1 MAANPTTKN
10 ARSAYDAS
18 SIQVLE
24 GLEAVKR
31 RPGMYIG
38 STGPRGLHHLVGEIV
53 DNSIDEA
60 LAGYC
65 SEVLIVVHPDNSV
78 TVIDDGRGMPVGKMA
93 KYGKSATEV
102 ILTTLH
108 AGGKFDGQGYKVSG
122 GLHGVGASVVNAL
135 SEWLEVEV
143 RREGH
148 VWSQRYELGFP
159 KGALTKN
166 RKLKKGEGT
175 GTTISFKPDPE
186 VFTETVELS
195 FDTLSRR
202 FRESAFLNKGL
213 KIRLLD
219 EREEDRDVT
228 YQYDGGIRD
237 FVEHINEAKDPVHK
251 TVFYLEREEEVG
263 DVEVAMQWNSGFQD
277 SVFTF
282 ANNINTHEGG
292 AHLSGFRS
300 ALSRTINAYA
310 RQKGLLKEK
319 EESLTG
325 DDIRE
330 GLAAVISVK
339 LSEPQFEGQTK
350 TKLGNTEVKGLVES
364 VTNRYL
370 AEFLEE
376 RPGEA
381 KAIVN
386 KALQAARARLA
397 ARTVREK
404 IRKGYLESSTLPGK
418 LADCSSKDPA
428 RSELYIVEGD
438 SAGGCFSGDTKVALA
453 DGRSLSFRE
462 LVAEQEEGHEHFCYT
477 IRRDGRI
484 GLERAINAR
493 VTKRGEEVVRVT
505 LDNGEE
511 ITCTPDHRFM
521 LRDGSYKPAAE
532 LRPDDS
538 MMPLYR
544 RLSDKSEPGIT
555 IDGYE
560 MAWDPGSQRWLFTH
574 MLADW
579 HNRWRGVYEK
589 ASGEHC
595 HHIDFDRQNNDP
607 TNVVRLPA
615 EVHLALHREP
625 VGRTLHR
632 PETIEKGRKLRRS
645 AEFRAAMSERM
656 RREDTRRILSEQ
668 ARAQW
673 EDEAYKEYMV
683 RKWREFCEANEEYR
697 LANLA
702 RLDAAQRAYWSDEAN
717 RLAQAER
724 VRARFEANP
733 KMRENLAALA
743 KAQWEDEMLLAWRRE
758 ETRKQWTPEFRE
770 KRRAA
775 LDKTYYKKTV
785 AALREHLKEQALLDL
800 VAYDAHRRET
810 RDKSLLRFDT
820 FCKRYFDGDEAQ
832 AREAVANHNHRVVS
846 VELVEEREDVY
857 DLEVPGTHNFALAS
871 GVFVHNSAKQGR
883 ERNFQAILPL
893 RGKILNVE
901 KANMNKVLSNVEI
914 QAMISAIG
922 AGVGETFDIE
932 QARYNKIVIM
942 TDADVDGSH
951 IRTLVLTFL
960 FRNMPELIEA
970 GYVYIA
976 QPPLYK
982 VTHQRKDYYVYNDRE
997 LQEILTRLNANGN
1010 ANIGRFKGLGEMNPI
1025 QLWETT
1031 MDPQNRTLLQVAV
1044 ESAAVADE
1052 LFTALMGDKVEP
1064 RKQFIEE
1071 NAREVKNLDA

>member
-1 MAANPTTKN
+1 MSKN
-10 ARSAYDAS
+10 AKSAYDAS

-38 STGPRGLHHLVGEIV
+38 STGPRGLHHLVREII

-65 SEVLIVVHPDNSV
+65 TEILVTIHPDNSV
-78 TVIDDGRGMPVGKMA
+78 TVTDDGRGMPVGKMA
-93 KYGKSATEV
+93 KYGKPAAEV
-102 ILTTLH
+102 IMTTLH
-108 AGGKFDGQGYKVSG
+108 AGGKFGGEGYKVSG

-135 SEWLEVEV
+135 SEWLELEIK
-143 RREGH
+143 REGH
-148 VWSQRYELGFP
+148 VWSQRYGRGFP
-159 KGALTKN
+159 KGALTKD

-175 GTTISFKPDPE
+175 GTIVSFMPDPE
-186 VFTETVELS
+186 VFTETQDFS
-195 FDTLSRR
+195 FDTLSRW
-202 FRESAFLNKGL
+202 FREWAFLNKGL

-228 YQYDGGIRD
+228 YQYEGGIRD

-251 TVFYLEREEEVG
+251 TIFYLEREEEAG
-263 DVEVAMQWNSGFQD
+263 EVEVAMQWNSGFQD

-364 VTNRYL
+364 ATNRYL

-438 SAGGCFSGDTKVALA
+438 SAGG
-453 DGRSLSFRE
+453 
-462 LVAEQEEGHEHFCYT
+462 
-477 IRRDGRI
+477 
-484 GLERAINAR
+484 
-493 VTKRGEEVVRVT
+493 
-505 LDNGEE
+505 
-511 ITCTPDHRFM
+511 
-521 LRDGSYKPAAE
+521 
-532 LRPDDS
+532 
-538 MMPLYR
+538 
-544 RLSDKSEPGIT
+544 
-555 IDGYE
+555 
-560 MAWDPGSQRWLFTH
+560 
-574 MLADW
+574 
-579 HNRWRGVYEK
+579 
-589 ASGEHC
+589 
-595 HHIDFDRQNNDP
+595 
-607 TNVVRLPA
+607 
-615 EVHLALHREP
+615 
-625 VGRTLHR
+625 
-632 PETIEKGRKLRRS
+632 
-645 AEFRAAMSERM
+645 
-656 RREDTRRILSEQ
+656 
-668 ARAQW
+668 
-673 EDEAYKEYMV
+673 
-683 RKWREFCEANEEYR
+683 
-697 LANLA
+697 
-702 RLDAAQRAYWSDEAN
+702 
-717 RLAQAER
+717 
-724 VRARFEANP
+724 
-733 KMRENLAALA
+733 
-743 KAQWEDEMLLAWRRE
+743 
-758 ETRKQWTPEFRE
+758 
-770 KRRAA
+770 
-775 LDKTYYKKTV
+775 
-785 AALREHLKEQALLDL
+785 
-800 VAYDAHRRET
+800 
-810 RDKSLLRFDT
+810 
-820 FCKRYFDGDEAQ
+820 
-832 AREAVANHNHRVVS
+832 
-846 VELVEEREDVY
+846 
-857 DLEVPGTHNFALAS
+857 
-871 GVFVHNSAKQGR
+871 SAKQGR

-901 KANMNKVLSNVEI
+901 KANMNKVISNVEI

-932 QARYNKIVIM
+932 HARYNKIVIM

-976 QPPLYK
+976 QPPLFK
-982 VTHQRKDYYVYNDRE
+982 VTHQRKDYYVYNERE
-997 LQEILTRLNANGN
+997 LQDTLTRLNANGN

-1031 MDPQNRTLLQVAV
+1031 MDPQNRTLLQVTV

-1064 RKQFIEE
+1064 RKAFIEE

>member
-1 MAANPTTKN
+1 MAANPVSKN
-10 ARSAYDAS
+10 SKSAYDAS

-38 STGPRGLHHLVGEIV
+38 STGPRGLHHLVWEIV

-65 SEVLIVVHPDNSV
+65 SEILIVVHPDNSV
-78 TVIDDGRGMPVGKMA
+78 SVTDDGRGMPVGKMS
-93 KYGKSATEV
+93 KYGKSAAEV

-135 SEWLEVEV
+135 SGWLELEV

-148 VWSQRYELGFP
+148 VWSQRYERGFP
-159 KGALTKN
+159 KGAITKD
-166 RKLKKGEGT
+166 RKLRKGERT
-175 GTTISFKPDPE
+175 GTTISFMPDPE

-213 KIRLLD
+213 KIRLVD
-219 EREEDRDVT
+219 ERNEDRSVE
-228 YQYDGGIRD
+228 YQYEGGIRD
-237 FVEHINEAKDPVHK
+237 FVEHINEAKDPVHR
-251 TVFYLEREEEVG
+251 TVFYLEREEEAG
-263 DVEVAMQWNSGFQD
+263 DVEVALQWNSGFQD

-300 ALSRTINAYA
+300 ALSRTVNAYA

-339 LSEPQFEGQTK
+339 LQEPQFEGQTK

-364 VTNRYL
+364 ATNRFL

-418 LADCSSKDPA
+418 LADCTSKDPA

-438 SAGGCFSGDTKVALA
+438 SAGG
-453 DGRSLSFRE
+453 
-462 LVAEQEEGHEHFCYT
+462 
-477 IRRDGRI
+477 
-484 GLERAINAR
+484 
-493 VTKRGEEVVRVT
+493 
-505 LDNGEE
+505 
-511 ITCTPDHRFM
+511 
-521 LRDGSYKPAAE
+521 
-532 LRPDDS
+532 
-538 MMPLYR
+538 
-544 RLSDKSEPGIT
+544 
-555 IDGYE
+555 
-560 MAWDPGSQRWLFTH
+560 
-574 MLADW
+574 
-579 HNRWRGVYEK
+579 
-589 ASGEHC
+589 
-595 HHIDFDRQNNDP
+595 
-607 TNVVRLPA
+607 
-615 EVHLALHREP
+615 
-625 VGRTLHR
+625 
-632 PETIEKGRKLRRS
+632 
-645 AEFRAAMSERM
+645 
-656 RREDTRRILSEQ
+656 
-668 ARAQW
+668 
-673 EDEAYKEYMV
+673 
-683 RKWREFCEANEEYR
+683 
-697 LANLA
+697 
-702 RLDAAQRAYWSDEAN
+702 
-717 RLAQAER
+717 
-724 VRARFEANP
+724 
-733 KMRENLAALA
+733 
-743 KAQWEDEMLLAWRRE
+743 
-758 ETRKQWTPEFRE
+758 
-770 KRRAA
+770 
-775 LDKTYYKKTV
+775 
-785 AALREHLKEQALLDL
+785 
-800 VAYDAHRRET
+800 
-810 RDKSLLRFDT
+810 
-820 FCKRYFDGDEAQ
+820 
-832 AREAVANHNHRVVS
+832 
-846 VELVEEREDVY
+846 
-857 DLEVPGTHNFALAS
+857 
-871 GVFVHNSAKQGR
+871 SAKQGR

-932 QARYNKIVIM
+932 HVRYNKIVIM

-976 QPPLYK
+976 QPPLFK
-982 VTHQRKDYYVYNDRE
+982 VTHQRKDYYVYNERE
-997 LQEILTRLNANGN
+997 LQETLTRLNANGN
-1010 ANIGRFKGLGEMNPI
+1010 ANIGRFKGLGEMNPD

-1064 RKQFIEE
+1064 RKRFIEE

>member
-10 ARSAYDAS
+10 TKSAYDAS

-38 STGPRGLHHLVGEIV
+38 STGPRGLHHLVREIM

-65 SEVLIVVHPDNSV
+65 TEILVTIYPDNSV
-78 TVIDDGRGMPVGKMA
+78 KITDDGRGMPVGKMA
-93 KYGKSATEV
+93 KYGKPAAEV
-102 ILTTLH
+102 IMTTLH
-108 AGGKFDGQGYKVSG
+108 AGGKFGGEGYKVSG

-135 SEWLEVEV
+135 SEWLELEI

-148 VWSQRYELGFP
+148 VWSQRYERGFP
-159 KGALTKN
+159 KSALTKD

-175 GTTISFKPDPE
+175 GTIVNFMPDPE
-186 VFTETVELS
+186 VFTETQDFS
-195 FDTLSRR
+195 FDTLSRW
-202 FRESAFLNKGL
+202 FREWAFLNKGL
-213 KIRLLD
+213 KIRLVD
-219 EREEDRDVT
+219 EQEEDRDVT
-228 YQYDGGIRD
+228 YQYEGGIRD

-251 TVFYLEREEEVG
+251 TIFYLEREEEVG
-263 DVEVAMQWNSGFQD
+263 EVEVAMQWNSGFQD

-310 RQKGLLKEK
+310 RQKGLLREK

-339 LSEPQFEGQTK
+339 LQEPQFEGQTK

-438 SAGGCFSGDTKVALA
+438 SAGG
-453 DGRSLSFRE
+453 
-462 LVAEQEEGHEHFCYT
+462 
-477 IRRDGRI
+477 
-484 GLERAINAR
+484 
-493 VTKRGEEVVRVT
+493 
-505 LDNGEE
+505 
-511 ITCTPDHRFM
+511 
-521 LRDGSYKPAAE
+521 
-532 LRPDDS
+532 
-538 MMPLYR
+538 
-544 RLSDKSEPGIT
+544 
-555 IDGYE
+555 
-560 MAWDPGSQRWLFTH
+560 
-574 MLADW
+574 
-579 HNRWRGVYEK
+579 
-589 ASGEHC
+589 
-595 HHIDFDRQNNDP
+595 
-607 TNVVRLPA
+607 
-615 EVHLALHREP
+615 
-625 VGRTLHR
+625 
-632 PETIEKGRKLRRS
+632 
-645 AEFRAAMSERM
+645 
-656 RREDTRRILSEQ
+656 
-668 ARAQW
+668 
-673 EDEAYKEYMV
+673 
-683 RKWREFCEANEEYR
+683 
-697 LANLA
+697 
-702 RLDAAQRAYWSDEAN
+702 
-717 RLAQAER
+717 
-724 VRARFEANP
+724 
-733 KMRENLAALA
+733 
-743 KAQWEDEMLLAWRRE
+743 
-758 ETRKQWTPEFRE
+758 
-770 KRRAA
+770 
-775 LDKTYYKKTV
+775 
-785 AALREHLKEQALLDL
+785 
-800 VAYDAHRRET
+800 
-810 RDKSLLRFDT
+810 
-820 FCKRYFDGDEAQ
+820 
-832 AREAVANHNHRVVS
+832 
-846 VELVEEREDVY
+846 
-857 DLEVPGTHNFALAS
+857 
-871 GVFVHNSAKQGR
+871 SAKQGR

-982 VTHQRKDYYVYNDRE
+982 VTHQRKDFYVYNDRE

-1064 RKQFIEE
+1064 RKEFIEE

>member
-1 MAANPTTKN
+1 LAANPVSKN
-10 ARSAYDAS
+10 AKSEYGAE

-38 STGPRGLHHLVGEIV
+38 STGPRGLHHLVWEIV

-65 SEVLIVVHPDNSV
+65 SEILIVVHQDNSV
-78 TVIDDGRGMPVGKMA
+78 SVSDDGRGMPVGTMA
-93 KYGKSATEV
+93 KYGKSAAEV
-102 ILTTLH
+102 IMTTLH

-135 SEWLEVEV
+135 SEWLEMEI

-148 VWSQRYELGFP
+148 VWSQRYERGFP
-159 KGALTKN
+159 RGDLTKD
-166 RKLKKGEGT
+166 RKLKRGEGT
-175 GTTISFKPDPE
+175 GTTITFMPDPE

-202 FRESAFLNKGL
+202 FRESAFLNKNL

-228 YQYDGGIRD
+228 YQYEGGIKD
-237 FVEHINEAKDPVHK
+237 FVAHINEAKDPVHK
-251 TVFYLEREEEVG
+251 TVFYLEREEEAG
-263 DVEVAMQWNSGFQD
+263 EVEVAMQWNSGFQD

-300 ALSRTINAYA
+300 ALSRTVNAYA

-319 EESLTG
+319 EENLTG

-364 VTNRYL
+364 ATNRYL

-381 KAIVN
+381 KAIIN
-386 KALQAARARLA
+386 KALQAARARQA
-397 ARTVREK
+397 ARKVRDT

-428 RSELYIVEGD
+428 RSEIYIVEGD
-438 SAGGCFSGDTKVALA
+438 SAGG
-453 DGRSLSFRE
+453 
-462 LVAEQEEGHEHFCYT
+462 
-477 IRRDGRI
+477 
-484 GLERAINAR
+484 
-493 VTKRGEEVVRVT
+493 
-505 LDNGEE
+505 
-511 ITCTPDHRFM
+511 
-521 LRDGSYKPAAE
+521 
-532 LRPDDS
+532 
-538 MMPLYR
+538 
-544 RLSDKSEPGIT
+544 
-555 IDGYE
+555 
-560 MAWDPGSQRWLFTH
+560 
-574 MLADW
+574 
-579 HNRWRGVYEK
+579 
-589 ASGEHC
+589 
-595 HHIDFDRQNNDP
+595 
-607 TNVVRLPA
+607 
-615 EVHLALHREP
+615 
-625 VGRTLHR
+625 
-632 PETIEKGRKLRRS
+632 
-645 AEFRAAMSERM
+645 
-656 RREDTRRILSEQ
+656 
-668 ARAQW
+668 
-673 EDEAYKEYMV
+673 
-683 RKWREFCEANEEYR
+683 
-697 LANLA
+697 
-702 RLDAAQRAYWSDEAN
+702 
-717 RLAQAER
+717 
-724 VRARFEANP
+724 
-733 KMRENLAALA
+733 
-743 KAQWEDEMLLAWRRE
+743 
-758 ETRKQWTPEFRE
+758 
-770 KRRAA
+770 
-775 LDKTYYKKTV
+775 
-785 AALREHLKEQALLDL
+785 
-800 VAYDAHRRET
+800 
-810 RDKSLLRFDT
+810 
-820 FCKRYFDGDEAQ
+820 
-832 AREAVANHNHRVVS
+832 
-846 VELVEEREDVY
+846 
-857 DLEVPGTHNFALAS
+857 
-871 GVFVHNSAKQGR
+871 SAKQGR
-883 ERNFQAILPL
+883 DRNFQAILPL

-922 AGVGETFDIE
+922 AGVADTFDL
-932 QARYNKIVIM
+932 ANVRYNKIVIM

-982 VTHQRKDYYVYNDRE
+982 ITHHRKDYYVYNDRQ
-997 LQEILTRLNANGN
+997 LQETLTRLNANGN
-1010 ANIGRFKGLGEMNPI
+1010 ANIGRFKGLGEMNPN

-1031 MDPQNRTLLQVAV
+1031 MDPSSRTLLQVTV

-1064 RKQFIEE
+1064 RKAFIEA

>member
-1 MAANPTTKN
+1 LAANPTTKN
-10 ARSAYDAS
+10 AKSAYDAS

-65 SEVLIVVHPDNSV
+65 SEVLVIVHPDNSV
-78 TVIDDGRGMPVGKMA
+78 TVTDDGRGMPVGKMA

-148 VWSQRYELGFP
+148 VWSQRYERGFP
-159 KGALTKN
+159 KGALTKD

-364 VTNRYL
+364 ATNRYL

-376 RPGEA
+376 HPGEA

-438 SAGGCFSGDTKVALA
+438 SAGG
-453 DGRSLSFRE
+453 
-462 LVAEQEEGHEHFCYT
+462 
-477 IRRDGRI
+477 
-484 GLERAINAR
+484 
-493 VTKRGEEVVRVT
+493 
-505 LDNGEE
+505 
-511 ITCTPDHRFM
+511 
-521 LRDGSYKPAAE
+521 
-532 LRPDDS
+532 
-538 MMPLYR
+538 
-544 RLSDKSEPGIT
+544 
-555 IDGYE
+555 
-560 MAWDPGSQRWLFTH
+560 
-574 MLADW
+574 
-579 HNRWRGVYEK
+579 
-589 ASGEHC
+589 
-595 HHIDFDRQNNDP
+595 
-607 TNVVRLPA
+607 
-615 EVHLALHREP
+615 
-625 VGRTLHR
+625 
-632 PETIEKGRKLRRS
+632 
-645 AEFRAAMSERM
+645 
-656 RREDTRRILSEQ
+656 
-668 ARAQW
+668 
-673 EDEAYKEYMV
+673 
-683 RKWREFCEANEEYR
+683 
-697 LANLA
+697 
-702 RLDAAQRAYWSDEAN
+702 
-717 RLAQAER
+717 
-724 VRARFEANP
+724 
-733 KMRENLAALA
+733 
-743 KAQWEDEMLLAWRRE
+743 
-758 ETRKQWTPEFRE
+758 
-770 KRRAA
+770 
-775 LDKTYYKKTV
+775 
-785 AALREHLKEQALLDL
+785 
-800 VAYDAHRRET
+800 
-810 RDKSLLRFDT
+810 
-820 FCKRYFDGDEAQ
+820 
-832 AREAVANHNHRVVS
+832 
-846 VELVEEREDVY
+846 
-857 DLEVPGTHNFALAS
+857 
-871 GVFVHNSAKQGR
+871 SAKQGR

-982 VTHQRKDYYVYNDRE
+982 VTHQRKDFYVYNDRE
-997 LQEILTRLNANGN
+997 LQETLTRLNANGN

-1031 MDPQNRTLLQVAV
+1031 MDPQNRTLLQVTV

-1064 RKQFIEE
+1064 RKVFIEE

>member
-1 MAANPTTKN
+1 LAANPVSKN
-10 ARSAYDAS
+10 ATSSYDAS

-38 STGPRGLHHLVGEIV
+38 STGPRGLHHLVWEIV

-65 SEVLIVVHPDNSV
+65 SEILIVVHPDNSV
-78 TVIDDGRGMPVGKMA
+78 SVTDDGRGLPVGTMK

-143 RREGH
+143 KREGH
-148 VWSQRYELGFP
+148 VWSQRYERGFP
-159 KGALTKN
+159 RGKLTKD

-175 GTTISFKPDPE
+175 GTVISFMPDPE

-213 KIRLLD
+213 KIRLVD
-219 EREEDRDVT
+219 ERDEDKEVT
-228 YQYDGGIRD
+228 YQYEGGIRD
-237 FVEHINEAKDPVHK
+237 FVAHINEAKDPVHK
-251 TVFYLEREEEVG
+251 TVFYLEREEKAG
-263 DVEVAMQWNSGFQD
+263 DVEVALQWNSGFQD

-339 LSEPQFEGQTK
+339 LQEPQFEGQTK

-364 VTNRYL
+364 ATNRYL

-381 KAIVN
+381 KAIVT

-438 SAGGCFSGDTKVALA
+438 SAGG
-453 DGRSLSFRE
+453 
-462 LVAEQEEGHEHFCYT
+462 
-477 IRRDGRI
+477 
-484 GLERAINAR
+484 
-493 VTKRGEEVVRVT
+493 
-505 LDNGEE
+505 
-511 ITCTPDHRFM
+511 
-521 LRDGSYKPAAE
+521 
-532 LRPDDS
+532 
-538 MMPLYR
+538 
-544 RLSDKSEPGIT
+544 
-555 IDGYE
+555 
-560 MAWDPGSQRWLFTH
+560 
-574 MLADW
+574 
-579 HNRWRGVYEK
+579 
-589 ASGEHC
+589 
-595 HHIDFDRQNNDP
+595 
-607 TNVVRLPA
+607 
-615 EVHLALHREP
+615 
-625 VGRTLHR
+625 
-632 PETIEKGRKLRRS
+632 
-645 AEFRAAMSERM
+645 
-656 RREDTRRILSEQ
+656 
-668 ARAQW
+668 
-673 EDEAYKEYMV
+673 
-683 RKWREFCEANEEYR
+683 
-697 LANLA
+697 
-702 RLDAAQRAYWSDEAN
+702 
-717 RLAQAER
+717 
-724 VRARFEANP
+724 
-733 KMRENLAALA
+733 
-743 KAQWEDEMLLAWRRE
+743 
-758 ETRKQWTPEFRE
+758 
-770 KRRAA
+770 
-775 LDKTYYKKTV
+775 
-785 AALREHLKEQALLDL
+785 
-800 VAYDAHRRET
+800 
-810 RDKSLLRFDT
+810 
-820 FCKRYFDGDEAQ
+820 
-832 AREAVANHNHRVVS
+832 
-846 VELVEEREDVY
+846 
-857 DLEVPGTHNFALAS
+857 
-871 GVFVHNSAKQGR
+871 SAKQGR

-922 AGVGETFDIE
+922 AGVGESFDLD
-932 QARYNKIVIM
+932 QVRYNKIVIM

-976 QPPLYK
+976 QPPLFK
-982 VTHQRKDYYVYNDRE
+982 VTHHRKDHYVYNERE
-997 LQEILTRLNANGN
+997 LQETLSRLNANGN

-1031 MDPQNRTLLQVAV
+1031 MDPQNRTLLQVTV

-1064 RKQFIEE
+1064 RKAFIEA

>member
-1 MAANPTTKN
+1 MTKN
-10 ARSAYDAS
+10 AKSAYDAS

-65 SEVLIVVHPDNSV
+65 SEVLVIVHPDNSV
-78 TVIDDGRGMPVGKMA
+78 TVTDDGRGMPVGKMA

-148 VWSQRYELGFP
+148 VWSQRYERGFP

-364 VTNRYL
+364 ATNRYL

-438 SAGGCFSGDTKVALA
+438 SAGG
-453 DGRSLSFRE
+453 
-462 LVAEQEEGHEHFCYT
+462 
-477 IRRDGRI
+477 
-484 GLERAINAR
+484 
-493 VTKRGEEVVRVT
+493 
-505 LDNGEE
+505 
-511 ITCTPDHRFM
+511 
-521 LRDGSYKPAAE
+521 
-532 LRPDDS
+532 
-538 MMPLYR
+538 
-544 RLSDKSEPGIT
+544 
-555 IDGYE
+555 
-560 MAWDPGSQRWLFTH
+560 
-574 MLADW
+574 
-579 HNRWRGVYEK
+579 
-589 ASGEHC
+589 
-595 HHIDFDRQNNDP
+595 
-607 TNVVRLPA
+607 
-615 EVHLALHREP
+615 
-625 VGRTLHR
+625 
-632 PETIEKGRKLRRS
+632 
-645 AEFRAAMSERM
+645 
-656 RREDTRRILSEQ
+656 
-668 ARAQW
+668 
-673 EDEAYKEYMV
+673 
-683 RKWREFCEANEEYR
+683 
-697 LANLA
+697 
-702 RLDAAQRAYWSDEAN
+702 
-717 RLAQAER
+717 
-724 VRARFEANP
+724 
-733 KMRENLAALA
+733 
-743 KAQWEDEMLLAWRRE
+743 
-758 ETRKQWTPEFRE
+758 
-770 KRRAA
+770 
-775 LDKTYYKKTV
+775 
-785 AALREHLKEQALLDL
+785 
-800 VAYDAHRRET
+800 
-810 RDKSLLRFDT
+810 
-820 FCKRYFDGDEAQ
+820 
-832 AREAVANHNHRVVS
+832 
-846 VELVEEREDVY
+846 
-857 DLEVPGTHNFALAS
+857 
-871 GVFVHNSAKQGR
+871 SAKQGR

-982 VTHQRKDYYVYNDRE
+982 VTHQRKDFYVYNDRE
-997 LQEILTRLNANGN
+997 LQETLTRLNANGN

-1031 MDPQNRTLLQVAV
+1031 MDPQNRTLLQVTV

-1064 RKQFIEE
+1064 RKVFIEE